1 MRKRIISIS
10 AILVSAALAQN
21 PAEVK
26 RMPTTIPPLLQQY
39 DFGAQVKELQSP
51 DGAPA
56 RTVKPQL
63 AQPSIPATPP
73 RLPVPRD
80 SPPKEVTLPQ
90 SAQEAVNV
98 SERWRGEGTP
108 PAVGPDGRVLYS
120 YGAGLPTVVCTPLRV
135 CIIEL
140 QPASAAMP
148 KPPTLPSAMAGKAKS
163 KGLARE

>member
-1 MRKRIISIS
+1 MRKRIIFIS
-10 AILVSAALAQN
+10 AILVSVALAQN

-26 RMPTTIPPLLQQY
+26 RTPTTIPPLLQQY

-80 SPPKEVTLPQ
+80 SPPKDVTLPD
-90 SAQEAVNV
+90 
-98 SERWRGEGTP
+98 R
-108 PAVGPDGRVLYS
+108 
-120 YGAGLPTVVCTPLRV
+120 
-135 CIIEL
+135 
-140 QPASAAMP
+140 
-148 KPPTLPSAMAGKAKS
+148 KS
-163 KGLARE
+163 TRLNSSHL